1 MQASSVEMKAARVPK
16 LEDSGPNLPKQPT
29 SQTEFEVAWLQ
40 WERDALA
47 RDRQLQP
54 AEQVQNIASRMQV
67 YHAALTARVNDRS
80 VSMIHPQADV
90 TEHENALRRAIE
102 ATHAEILRNKPA
114 DFIVDETKEVWR
126 LNQKRSSTPA
136 QKEVPATSKAPST
149 TKSSASSTDK
159 SETIFRDLE
168 EAVYLRN
175 LVENPCLATLSPAR
189 PSAPRTAMEERGG
202 SRGPGPGPGKGKGKG
217 KSSEEREAS
226 KGPGKGKGK
235 GSEEREAS
243 KGPGKGPGRL
253 EPRPADLGF

>member
-1 MQASSVEMKAARVPK
+1 MKAVHVPKLISFFELKAMHASSVVMKAARVPK
-16 LEDSGPNLPKQPT
+16 LEDSGPNLAKKPT

-67 YHAALTARVNDRS
+67 YHAALTERVNDRS

-90 TEHENALRRAIE
+90 TEHEHALRRAIE
-102 ATHAEILRNKPA
+102 ATHAEILRNRPA

-136 QKEVPATSKAPST
+136 QKEAPATSKAPST

-159 SETIFRDLE
+159 SET
-168 EAVYLRN
+168 
-175 LVENPCLATLSPAR
+175 
-189 PSAPRTAMEERGG
+189 
-202 SRGPGPGPGKGKGKG
+202 
-217 KSSEEREAS
+217 
-226 KGPGKGKGK
+226 
-235 GSEEREAS
+235 
-243 KGPGKGPGRL
+243 
-253 EPRPADLGF
+253 